1 MKMKWFDCIGIV
13 ALIFFAM
20 PSYAYAGGEGGDA
33 IVIFLMIFL
42 IMGVVFLMGRE
53 VVCWYWKINQ
63 RIALMTEIRD
73 LLKNLP
79 SNNFQQVT
87 EEIKKNVVPGST
99 SYVPKQEEQ
108 TNFDKETALPD
119 IEGMS
124 SNELYSLAHNMHY
137 SKKHY
142 SNALKIYNEILSKFP
157 DSEQAGYAKTQINN
171 IQNMNKIIQTS

>member
-1 MKMKWFDCIGIV
+1 MKMKWFDCIGII

-20 PSYAYAGGEGGDA
+20 PSYAYASGEGGDA
-33 IVIFLMIFL
+33 IVTFLIIFL

-79 SNNFQQVT
+79 
-87 EEIKKNVVPGST
+87 GST
-99 SYVPKQEEQ
+99 SYIPKQEEQ
-108 TNFDKETALPD
+108 MNFDKETALPD

-124 SNELYSLAHNMHY
+124 RNELYSLAHNMHY